1 MPSVVLASIL
11 ELFLL
16 LGDLPVNLLL
26 DLSKLKLGPKDL
38 VLLSLEGTLGLL
50 KGGLE
55 LLLLNLEP
63 PALFVKLVDGAASIA
78 KLVKKILDLVSEIL
92 VLTTDHVELLH
103 DLVMGGLEAVHLR
116 AVVPGLGAA
125 GIKLSHQVISL
136 ALPLANNLVKVVGTL
151 LSGDSGSMGPLVLHG
166 DLLEL
171 GLKTVLGLLGGGD
184 LGVEAVNCLL
194 SLHDAAAKLGL
205 ASFQLINASKSLSLI
220 LGLPEL
226 YLGLGLG
233 ESLESIVLLV
243 GLLVNSHLEVLTL
256 GGEHLELGEEGST
269 VPSLS
274 ISKSLGVLQ
283 LGGQGDLVLGEVAN
297 GILSLL
303 DLS

>member
-55 LLLLNLEP
+55 LLLLNLKP

-78 KLVKKILDLVSEIL
+78 KLIKKILDLVSEIL
-92 VLTTDHVELLH
+92 ILTTNH
-103 DLVMGGLEAVHLR
+103 VMGGLEAVHLG

-136 ALPLANNLVKVVGTL
+136 ALPLANNLVEVVGAL
-151 LSGDSGSMGPLVLHG
+151 LSDDSGGMGPLVLHG
-166 DLLEL
+166 DLLKL
-171 GLKTVLGLLGGGD
+171 SLKTVLRLLGGGD
-184 LGVEAVNCLL
+184 LGVEAVNGLL
-194 SLHDAAAKLGL
+194 GLHDAAAELGL
-205 ASFQLINASKSLSLI
+205 ASLQLVNATKSLGLI

-226 YLGLGLG
+226 NLGLGLG
-233 ESLESIVLLV
+233 QSLQSIVLLV
-243 GLLVNSHLEVLTL
+243 GLLV
-256 GGEHLELGEEGST
+256 
-269 VPSLS
+269 
-274 ISKSLGVLQ
+274 
-283 LGGQGDLVLGEVAN
+283 
-297 GILSLL
+297 ILR
-303 DLS
+303 

>member
-26 DLSKLKLGPKDL
+26 DLSKLKLGPQDL

-50 KGGLE
+50 KSSLE

-136 ALPLANNLVKVVGTL
+136 ALPLANNLVEVVGAL
-151 LSGDSGSMGPLVLHG
+151 LSDDGGGVGPLVLHG
-166 DLLEL
+166 DLLKL
-171 GLKTVLGLLGGGD
+171 SLKTM
-184 LGVEAVNCLL
+184 
-194 SLHDAAAKLGL
+194 
-205 ASFQLINASKSLSLI
+205 
-220 LGLPEL
+220 
-226 YLGLGLG
+226 
-233 ESLESIVLLV
+233 
-243 GLLVNSHLEVLTL
+243 
-256 GGEHLELGEEGST
+256 
-269 VPSLS
+269 
-274 ISKSLGVLQ
+274 
-283 LGGQGDLVLGEVAN
+283 
-297 GILSLL
+297 
-303 DLS
+303 